1 MSVASV
7 VLRSGVRDLARNR
20 WVVAYAAGF
29 FVVGEA
35 LFWFGGTG
43 AQVVLSLLNI
53 VLVVVPLR
61 VLAAVRACQTGRV
74 EPAATF
80 RK

>member
-29 FVVGEA
+29 FLVGLGVLVFLVRRPGTA
-35 LFWFGGTG
+35 SAGQVRPLRTGTG
-43 AQVVLSLLNI
+43 
-53 VLVVVPLR
+53 
-61 VLAAVRACQTGRV
+61 G
-74 EPAATF
+74 
-80 RK
+80 